1 MTELEL
7 TSEAGLSERY
17 VSGTYPESPA
27 HILDGGSMNALCG
40 SRISAYKRPST
51 QPQRRLCAKCAKK
64 AGLQSDMLAG

>member
-7 TSEAGLSERY
+7 TSEAGLPAQY

-27 HILDGGSMNALCG
+27 HILDAVGIHALCG
-40 SRISAYKRPST
+40 SRISAYRRPST